1 MPWVRPSIL
10 KEKKRKRATHG
21 VPNAQSRR
29 VFQGR
34 GVDKARICREAL
46 EVSEAVGT
54 EGVTPA
60 GLWEQKPGGRG
71 LRRSEQRKE
80 REGCF
85 FQRFWGGGSGGQ
97 DSWQSE
103 RAAGLRKVERR
114 EGVGP

>member
-80 REGCF
+80 RESGLLF
-85 FQRFWGGGSGGQ
+85 PKVLGWREWRAGQLAEREGSG
-97 DSWQSE
+97 
-103 RAAGLRKVERR
+103 VE
-114 EGVGP
+114 EG